1 MCEIEK
7 LLREEGMIIG
17 YVETMRRH
25 GASDDEIMKEIKEEF
40 DLSDL
45 EADSFVQGTKEQ
57 VNV

>member
-25 GASDDEIMKEIKEEF
+25 GASDDAEVSRVF
-40 DLSDL
+40 NAL
-45 EADSFVQGTKEQ
+45 TY
-57 VNV
+57 

>member
-25 GASDDEIMKEIKEEF
+25 GASDDEIMKKIMDRF
-40 DLSDL
+40 GLRDC
-45 EADSFVQGTKEQ
+45 EADSFVQGTKEK